1 MEGGSASGGASSV
14 QAALGAAFAVV
25 FVLWMFWG
33 YELVRSLQTTE
44 QDVETVQSTYVTGEQ
59 ALLRIRT
66 NVLLGSIY
74 LRDALIDA
82 SVDQRAYYRQE
93 LERLR
98 SDSERWL
105 RAYQPFVRTDPERE
119 QWARLRVELGEYWAS
134 RSIPFASQTTGP
146 LESATLLRTRIVPR
160 RESVLQILDQLS
172 ELHSGANQRRQRELD
187 GVYRGVGTRV
197 LAMGAMTLLIA
208 LGVAVFAWRHVH
220 RLQREL
226 ERQRRSEQQ
235 NREDLERLSARLV
248 DVQERERRSLAR
260 ELHDAVGQ
268 ALTAV
273 KMDIGIA
280 LRAENT
286 PRVRAALDE
295 ARDITETTLRGVRD
309 LSQFLH
315 PSTLDD
321 FGLPAT
327 LTAYLRSFSQ
337 RTGIRAQLMETL
349 EQRLPPAIE
358 TCTYRIVQE
367 ALNNV
372 AQHSSA
378 STCTVWLTAAG
389 GTLHLRI
396 EDNGQGLPEA
406 PRARRG
412 LGVIAMRERAQALGG
427 SFTIDRGAEGGTCI
441 TVTLPLDAGTTPAPY
456 ADSAVVAAVNG
467 LAG

>member
-160 RESVLQILDQLS
+160 
-172 ELHSGANQRRQRELD
+172 
-187 GVYRGVGTRV
+187 
-197 LAMGAMTLLIA
+197 
-208 LGVAVFAWRHVH
+208 
-220 RLQREL
+220 
-226 ERQRRSEQQ
+226 
-235 NREDLERLSARLV
+235 
-248 DVQERERRSLAR
+248 
-260 ELHDAVGQ
+260 
-268 ALTAV
+268 
-273 KMDIGIA
+273 
-280 LRAENT
+280 
-286 PRVRAALDE
+286 
-295 ARDITETTLRGVRD
+295 
-309 LSQFLH
+309 
-315 PSTLDD
+315 
-321 FGLPAT
+321 
-327 LTAYLRSFSQ
+327 
-337 RTGIRAQLMETL
+337 
-349 EQRLPPAIE
+349 
-358 TCTYRIVQE
+358 
-367 ALNNV
+367 
-372 AQHSSA
+372 
-378 STCTVWLTAAG
+378 
-389 GTLHLRI
+389 
-396 EDNGQGLPEA
+396 
-406 PRARRG
+406 
-412 LGVIAMRERAQALGG
+412 
-427 SFTIDRGAEGGTCI
+427 
-441 TVTLPLDAGTTPAPY
+441 
-456 ADSAVVAAVNG
+456 
-467 LAG
+467 